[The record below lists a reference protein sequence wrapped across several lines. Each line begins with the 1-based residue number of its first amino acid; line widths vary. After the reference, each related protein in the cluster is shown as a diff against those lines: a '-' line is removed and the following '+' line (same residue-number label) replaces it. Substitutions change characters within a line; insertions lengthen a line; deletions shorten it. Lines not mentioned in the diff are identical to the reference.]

1 MGLDR
6 AWFTDNTT
14 ELWIGDDDV
23 MVIRDVMFRGGH
35 SDTQLFHQAMTL
47 IEKPV
52 IIEFPKK
59 VFIATADIVI
69 YNNPG
74 KVPVESTW
82 SFVRNHN
89 IVSVTVTT
97 KRPEYVADRCMYIP
111 YPTIDDVEMI

>member
-1 MGLDR
+1 MELDR
-6 AWFTDNTT
+6 VWFTDNTT

-23 MVIRDVMFRGGH
+23 MVIRDVMFRGGCP
-35 SDTQLFHQAMTL
+35 DTPLFHQAMTL
-47 IEKPV
+47 LEKPV

-59 VFIATADIVI
+59 VFIATADMVI

-97 KRPEYVADRCMYIP
+97 KRPEYVADRCLYIS
-111 YPTIDDVEMI
+111 YPAIGDVEMI